1 MKVVWYQL
9 DSHGLKPSAAQA
21 SWPERVAAAPGGLW
35 LDVEGSQPSELGA
48 LLEPLALDAHVL
60 KHCLDSKRVPGAS
73 CVDEAI
79 MLALPATLGADADEP
94 AFLRLIL
101 LPGVLLTIH
110 QEPLPAVAALAGELT
125 SGKEGTVDHL
135 AQLVYLIFDELADL
149 SVKAQIDTRDQA
161 LRLAR
166 ALTEDATRV
175 EPTELTSLRWRV
187 DRLASLAEDQLYCVA
202 GLRALDNAVLK
213 EPHRGAY
220 LQDLV
225 SELELAQRGT
235 YRLENRVNDLFSYY
249 QMTQSDQVDRRLRVL
264 TIVSVVALPLGLI
277 TGLLGM
283 NVGGLPGGNTSYGFA
298 IVMGILALIAAVEL
312 VYFWRRGWFR

>member
-1 MKVVWYQL
+1 MKVAWYRL
-9 DSHGLKPSAAQA
+9 DEHGLKPSAAQA
-21 SWPERVAAAPGGLW
+21 SWQDRVATAPGGLW
-35 LDVEGSQPSELGA
+35 LDVEDSQPSELGA

-60 KHCLDSKRVPGAS
+60 KHCLEAKEVPGAAS
-73 CVDEAI
+73 VDAAI
-79 MLALPATLGADADEP
+79 MLALPATLGAEAEQL
-94 AFLRLIL
+94 AFVRFIL

-110 QEPLPAVAALAGELT
+110 RDALPAVEELARELT
-125 SGKEGTVDHL
+125 SGNEGTVDHL
-135 AQLVYLIFDELADL
+135 AQLLYLILDELADL
-149 SVKAQIDTRDQA
+149 SVKAQIDVRDQA

-166 ALTEDATRV
+166 ALTEDADGV
-175 EPTELTSLRWRV
+175 QPAELTSLRWRV
-187 DRLASLAEDQLYCVA
+187 DRLASLTEDQLYGVS

-213 EPHRGAY
+213 ETHRDAY

-249 QMTQSDQVDRRLRVL
+249 QMTQSDRVERRLRVL

-283 NVGGLPGGNTSYGFA
+283 NVGGLPGGDTTYGFA
-298 IVMGILALIAAVEL
+298 LVMVILAIIAVAEL
-312 VYFWRRGWFR
+312 VYFWWRGWFH

>member
-1 MKVVWYQL
+1 MKVAWYRL
-9 DSHGLKPSAAQA
+9 DGQGLKSSATRA
-21 SWPERVAAAPGGLW
+21 SWQDRVAAAPGGLW
-35 LDVEGSQPSELGA
+35 LDVEDSQPSELGA

-60 KHCLDSKRVPGAS
+60 KHCLDSKEVPGAAS
-73 CVDEAI
+73 VDEVI
-79 MLALPATLGADADEP
+79 MLALPAGLGTEVDEP

-110 QEPLPAVAALAGELT
+110 QDPLPAIEQMARELT
-125 SGKEGTVDHL
+125 GGKEGTVDHL
-135 AQLVYLIFDELADL
+135 AQLLYLILDELADL
-149 SVKAQIDTRDQA
+149 SVKAQIDVRDQA
-161 LRLAR
+161 LRIAR
-166 ALTEDATRV
+166 TLTEDANRV
-175 EPTELTSLRWRV
+175 EPGALTSLRWRV
-187 DRLASLAEDQLYCVA
+187 DRLASLTEDQLYCVS

-213 EPHRGAY
+213 EAHRGAY

-249 QMTQSDQVDRRLRVL
+249 QMTQSDQVEKRLRVL

-283 NVGGLPGGNTSYGFA
+283 NVGGLPGGDTTYGFA
-298 IVMGILALIAAVEL
+298 LVMVILAVIAVAEL